1 MPASTTQVPQAYSVN
16 TDSPSN
22 SKVQSVS
29 GARINVNGVNL
40 PASQAV
46 SLTSNMKHE
55 LLTVGSATV
64 PVFGGVFNIDIK
76 EKNILLHNM
85 GLQFVTGPV
94 VGTSL
99 VGQFNPSWFFVTR
112 IEFVQSGNVVAT
124 AIGNEQFI
132 INQWLDWD
140 EDRLAINN
148 SAGNYASATQRL
160 TLSSQSTTNTF
171 YINLKS
177 YFDQT
182 KLALLTDNHNIQ
194 IRVTMDTLK
203 NAFGVTSGT
212 LISCPILSCSAICKI
227 TRMDQATVQQR
238 SEDMRVYGNHS
249 IFHDLKA
256 GSYTV
261 QSGLASTS
269 IILNNVVGNIAC
281 LLFTVR
287 STTAGSLPWNYLPI
301 ASFALADSGGTNIVG
316 GQAIPA
322 AYAVNLLNKD
332 FCKSSYNTETSY
344 GSNNQS
350 ANVFCWSFSADMI
363 SALTHGQA
371 LSSRRMT
378 GQEQLILTF
387 PSTLTSPVQVD
398 VYAYAESIV
407 DMTLTS
413 VRKINI

>member
-1 MPASTTQVPQAYSVN
+1 MATTP
-16 TDSPSN
+16 
-22 SKVQSVS
+22 
-29 GARINVNGVNL
+29 
-40 PASQAV
+40 
-46 SLTSNMKHE
+46 
-55 LLTVGSATV
+55 
-64 PVFGGVFNIDIK
+64 F
-76 EKNILLHNM
+76 
-85 GLQFVTGPV
+85 
-94 VGTSL
+94 
-99 VGQFNPSWFFVTR
+99 
-112 IEFVQSGNVVAT
+112 
-124 AIGNEQFI
+124 
-132 INQWLDWD
+132 
-140 EDRLAINN
+140 
-148 SAGNYASATQRL
+148 
-160 TLSSQSTTNTF
+160 
-171 YINLKS
+171 
-177 YFDQT
+177 
-182 KLALLTDNHNIQ
+182 
-194 IRVTMDTLK
+194 
-203 NAFGVTSGT
+203 
-212 LISCPILSCSAICKI
+212 
-227 TRMDQATVQQR
+227 
-238 SEDMRVYGNHS
+238 
-249 IFHDLKA
+249 LKA